1 MFYCFVVKLMS
12 YSYNSAP
19 MSEITRPTRRLDRY
33 QSVRPIPVRRK
44 RLGCGCWTVLLLLG
58 LAMFYF
64 FAPLRTNI
72 LLLGTDDSPER
83 GSVGRTDTIIL
94 TTIVPLKPYV
104 GMLSIP
110 RDLWVSIPDVGEQRI
125 NTAYFFAEANQPGS
139 GARAA
144 AQAVAEN
151 FGVHVRYYAV
161 IHMLGLTS
169 VVDTLDGVD
178 LNLERPIGGLPA
190 GTHHLDGSQALDF
203 VRERSSSDDFGRM
216 MRTQILLGALF
227 QKVLYP
233 SNWPTLPQFVASLT
247 QAVETNIPLWQ
258 WPRLLFAL
266 LRSFLFGIDS
276 QTITRDMVT
285 PFQTSQGAQVL
296 APNWNAINPLL
307 LRMFGE

>member
-1 MFYCFVVKLMS
+1 VFYCFVVKIMIS
-12 YSYNSAP
+12 SYNSAP
-19 MSEITRPTRRLDRY
+19 MSEITRPTRRMDRY
-33 QSVRPIPVRRK
+33 QSLRPIPARRK
-44 RLGCGCWTVLLLLG
+44 RLGCGCWTLLMLLG
-58 LAMFYF
+58 LTVFYF

-144 AQAVAEN
+144 AQTVAGN

-169 VVDTLDGVD
+169 VVDTLGGVD
-178 LNLERPIGGLPA
+178 LNLDAPTGGLPA
-190 GTHHLDGSQALDF
+190 GSHHLNGSQALDF
-203 VRERSSSDDFGRM
+203 VRERSSSDDFNRM
-216 MRTQILLGALF
+216 VRTQILLGAVF
-227 QKVLYP
+227 QKVLHP
-233 SNWPTLPQFVASLT
+233 SNWLTLPQLIGSLM
-247 QAVETNIPLWQ
+247 QVVDTNIPLWQ

-276 QTITRDMVT
+276 QTITREMVT

-296 APNWNAINPLL
+296 APNWDAINPLL
-307 LRMFGE
+307 LKMFGE